1 LVPRSSIRE
10 QTIKALRNPVH
21 LYRSVLRDSGTVSV
35 MELKEAKSVTQS
47 TLYSSST
54 IIVATNQASQVE
66 EEGSR
71 KVYQSSSA
79 LLSEFTVFLL
89 FNGTSFL
96 PREKATIPRCPTL
109 LPMFFASA
117 NLS

>member
-1 LVPRSSIRE
+1 
-10 QTIKALRNPVH
+10 
-21 LYRSVLRDSGTVSV
+21 

-54 IIVATNQASQVE
+54 IIVATSQASQVE